1 MLIRRDQTRKMLTL
15 VHEAREIG
23 AGAEQKL
30 RLVTGIHQIR
40 TGSARHRRSSGERA
54 AHVPLGAA

>member
-30 RLVTGIHQIR
+30 RLVTGIHQI
-40 TGSARHRRSSGERA
+40 GSARHRRSSGERA

>member
-30 RLVTGIHQIR
+30 RLVTGIHQIGPGR
-40 TGSARHRRSSGERA
+40 LAIVDRA
-54 AHVPLGAA
+54 ENVLLTFR